1 MSSSTLI
8 ALIAAVISPA
18 SALLGVW
25 LAARLTRQARLDEQ
39 QDRARQEA
47 LAGLSPFA
55 ALTVD
60 CNPELVMGGRLR
72 EYSSPAEAV
81 SGLYQRWLA
90 VREPLILLWVSHP
103 SAQVRQLAFDVQA
116 ELELLLRV
124 TEKAIRRDTAAPSS
138 VLQSSYQKI
147 LDDMKALG
155 RSLSPLTQTGQSPA
169 PALDI

>member
-1 MSSSTLI
+1 VTSSTLI

-25 LAARLTRQARLDEQ
+25 LAARLTRQARLDDQ

-55 ALTVD
+55 ALAVD
-60 CNPELVMGGRLR
+60 SNPDLVMGGQLR
-72 EYSSPAEAV
+72 EYTSPAEAV

-90 VREPLILLWVSHP
+90 IREPLILLWVSHP

-116 ELELLLRV
+116 ELELLLRM
-124 TEKAIRRDTAAPSS
+124 TELEIRHDTRYPSS
-138 VLQSSYQKI
+138 ALQSSYRKI
-147 LDDMKALG
+147 LVDMEALG
-155 RSLSPLTQTGQSPA
+155 RSLSPLTQSRQSPA
-169 PALDI
+169 PALDT